1 MEDKKLNNIYF
12 FIPFYPQIT
21 TGVNKY
27 HSIVFNSLK
36 RINQDVKVFG
46 SDSNMVKIENSKIL
60 KIIYGI
66 KYSLKLPGKSII
78 VLTNT
83 SFLHFLIP
91 VLMLNIFK
99 RHKYFMVIHHL
110 LRDQESKKFVKLFES
125 IFIKLIKNKITVS
138 KSTNDRLKF
147 YKYIKKDIPILPP
160 GLEFLPD
167 IKYLRKRISGV
178 VKLLFVGNIEK
189 RKSLHTL
196 INALKLLMTTEF
208 ELTIIGRIS
217 EQQYYE
223 SILTEIDRNHFK
235 GKTIFKENISPEEL
249 RRIYINSDILIFPS
263 EWEGYGMVI
272 TEAMSSGL
280 PVIAS
285 RIPTSEELIFD
296 KFNGLLF
303 DVNNEKCLSDSIL
316 RLIFD
321 KELYTLIS
329 KNSIEKSLTLKNWEK
344 TSIDFLNYLD
354 IFK

>member
-1 MEDKKLNNIYF
+1 MEDKKINNIYF

-21 TGVNKY
+21 TGGNKY

-36 RINQDVKVFG
+36 RINKDVKVFG
-46 SDSNMVKIENSKIL
+46 SDLDIVKIENSKIL

-91 VLMLNIFK
+91 VLMLNILK

-110 LRDQESKKFVKLFES
+110 LRDQESKKIVKLLES

-167 IKYLRKRISGV
+167 IKFLRKGISGV
-178 VKLLFVGNIEK
+178 VKLLFVGNVEK

-196 INALKLLMTTEF
+196 IDALKLLGTIKF
-208 ELTIIGRIS
+208 ELKIIGRIS
-217 EQQYYE
+217 EHHYYE
-223 SILTEIDRNHFK
+223 SIKKEIDKNNFK
-235 GKTIFKENISPEEL
+235 EKILFKENVSPEEL
-249 RRIYINSDILIFPS
+249 RSLYINSDILIFPS

-272 TEAMSSGL
+272 TEAMSNGL

-285 RIPTSEELIFD
+285 RIPTSEELISD

-303 DVNNEKCLSDSIL
+303 DVNNEMLLSEAIL
-316 RLIFD
+316 RLIID
-321 KELYTLIS
+321 KELYTFIS
-329 KNSIEKSLTLKNWEK
+329 KNSIEKSLTLKNWDM
-344 TSIDFLNYLD
+344 TSIVFLNYLN
-354 IFK
+354 ILK